1 MANELLENLDRLHTT
16 ELGVIRI
23 KKNLSL
29 NVENVIEWCKE
40 KISLSNAEIIRK
52 GKIFPFL
59 IISALERLIFS
70 LHHSITF
77 STFKDKFFLILIT
90 PSSVV

>member
-1 MANELLENLDRLHTT
+1 MENELLENLGRLHTT

-40 KISLSNAEIIRK
+40 KLAFLMRK
-52 GKIFPFL
+52 SQEKEKTGI
-59 IISALERLIFS
+59 
-70 LHHSITF
+70 
-77 STFKDKFFLILIT
+77 
-90 PSSVV
+90 

>member
-1 MANELLENLDRLHTT
+1 MRYQNMENELLENLGRLHTT

-40 KISLSNAEIIRK
+40 KLAFLMRK
-52 GKIFPFL
+52 SQEKEKTGI
-59 IISALERLIFS
+59 
-70 LHHSITF
+70 
-77 STFKDKFFLILIT
+77 
-90 PSSVV
+90 

>member
-1 MANELLENLDRLHTT
+1 MENELLENLGRLHTT

-40 KISLSNAEIIRK
+40 KISLSNAEITKKEKTGI
-52 GKIFPFL
+52 
-59 IISALERLIFS
+59 
-70 LHHSITF
+70 
-77 STFKDKFFLILIT
+77 
-90 PSSVV
+90 